1 MELEP
6 TINLV
11 DTIVAEYPAG
21 DVDEVTRQLKVAY
34 ESITRK
40 FFECLDLSN
49 FYAVEDKFIRA
60 IGIGTGC
67 LLVNEIPF
75 GKAFKNPVPFE
86 FIYVPISNLSIDAGN
101 NGRIYGVFRE
111 MKVRNDE
118 VQELWYDAV
127 PIPSDGDGDEN
138 PDIPRNFIECCVYAP
153 SPEYKDRDWVFC
165 VFDMAKKV
173 KVVNDRR
180 LGYNPY
186 VVFRWNTIGNESMG
200 RGVILDAMG
209 DIKQLNTMQKVFN
222 EWVQRYALGAL
233 LIDNSEMVDLERFHS
248 GGLEVGKPI
257 GVNDVNNIKPLPL
270 GGNITAQQFLLAET
284 THAIRQQL
292 LDIEL
297 PMEQQMTAFETQVR
311 AQRILKL
318 FSATFGRINLEFIE
332 PIVTI
337 CLKLMEKCGIIDVPE
352 HIGDIN
358 QFTTKIALRSPLS
371 KMQQLADIDA
381 IRVALET
388 VSLVQTPLVAQ
399 QINLQRMFRFV
410 WEGAGAPLS
419 VLNSEEEMEAM
430 RNQELRDQMLA
441 AQMKNSNLLDNG
453 G

>member
-11 DTIVAEYPAG
+11 DSIASNYPSG
-21 DVDEVTRQLKVAY
+21 DGDEIRRALKVEYAT
-34 ESITRK
+34 ITRK

-49 FYAVEDKFIRA
+49 FYAVEDKFVRA

-67 LLVNEIPF
+67 LLINEIPF
-75 GKAFKNPVPFE
+75 GKRFKNPVPFE

-101 NGRIYGVFRE
+101 NGKIYGIFRE
-111 MKVRNDE
+111 MKVRPDE
-118 VQELWYDAV
+118 VNELWYDA
-127 PIPSDGDGDEN
+127 IPMSSDGGD
-138 PDIPRNFIECCVYAP
+138 PDVPRNLIECCVYAP
-153 SPEYKDRDWVFC
+153 DVEYRDMDWVFC
-165 VFDMAKKV
+165 VFDREKNT

-180 LGYNPY
+180 LPYNPY
-186 VVFRWNTIGNESMG
+186 VVFRWNTIENEAMG

-222 EWVQRYALGAL
+222 EWVQRFALGAL
-233 LIDNSEMVDLERFHS
+233 LIDNSEMVDLERFS
-248 GGLEVGKPI
+248 NGKLEVGKPI
-257 GVNDVNNIKPLPL
+257 GVNDVNNIKTLPM
-270 GGNITAQQFLLAET
+270 GGNLTAQQFLLAET

-332 PIVTI
+332 PIVTV
-337 CLKLMEKCGIIDVPE
+337 CLKLMEKNGIIKIPD
-352 HIGDIN
+352 HIGDVN

-381 IRVALET
+381 IRVAVET
-388 VSLVQTPLVAQ
+388 VNLVQSPLVAQ

-410 WEGAGAPLS
+410 WEGAGAP
-419 VLNSEEEMEAM
+419 VDILNSDEEIQQQRQQAM
-430 RNQELRDQMLA
+430 REQMVA
-441 AQMKNSNLLDNG
+441 SQAGKVNFME
-453 G
+453 